1 MKATKKQIIWAII
14 LASAILIF
22 LLTGC
27 KPKQIITE
35 KVVTKV
41 DSTAVTS
48 LKTELGKKD
57 AEVDAL
63 KSELERTREEIIRLA
78 SESSSHTINY
88 DTTAPVNPETG
99 KYPILQETITNTKS
113 QLDRTIK
120 EMETLRQEYNRE
132 LNSLTTKN
140 SNLELTVETLI
151 SKNQELKEKTTPATG
166 FNFKL
171 FFGGFIAG
179 IIISVVVYLLFRYG
193 KGITLWTRSITY

>member
-1 MKATKKQIIWAII
+1 MKTNRKQIIWEIILTTAII
-14 LASAILIF
+14 TF

-41 DSTAVTS
+41 DSTAITS
-48 LKTELGKKD
+48 
-57 AEVDAL
+57 L
-63 KSELERTREEIIRLA
+63 KSELQKKIIEIEFLKTDLERSRDEISRLA

-120 EMETLRQEYNRE
+120 EMESLKQEHTSE
-132 LNSLTTKN
+132 VDSLTTISTDLEQKVEKLTKEN
-140 SNLELTVETLI
+140 SEM
-151 SKNQELKEKTTPATG
+151 KTKITPTTG

-171 FFGGFIAG
+171 FFWGMIAG
-179 IIISVVVYLLFRYG
+179 SVISLLIVFWKKLSKILSFLPII
-193 KGITLWTRSITY
+193 

>member
-1 MKATKKQIIWAII
+1 MKNFEATKKEIIWFIILLSAII
-14 LASAILIF
+14 LFFA
-22 LLTGC
+22 TGC
-27 KPKQIITE
+27 KPQQIITE

-48 LKTELGKKD
+48 LKTELVKKD

-88 DTTAPVNPETG
+88 DTTAPVNPQTG
-99 KYPILQETITNTKS
+99 KYPVLQEIITNTKS

-140 SNLELTVETLI
+140 NDLELTVETL
-151 SKNQELKEKTTPATG
+151 KNENTDLKEKTTQTTG

-171 FFGGFIAG
+171 FFVGVFIG
-179 IIISVVVYLLFRYG
+179 IIITIVIYFLL
-193 KGITLWTRSITY
+193 KSIII